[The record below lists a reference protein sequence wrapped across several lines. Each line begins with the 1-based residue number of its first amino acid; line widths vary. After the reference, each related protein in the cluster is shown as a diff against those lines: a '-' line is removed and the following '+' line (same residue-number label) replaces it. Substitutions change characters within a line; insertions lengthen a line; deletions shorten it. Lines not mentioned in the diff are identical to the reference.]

1 MNKLD
6 REIIYCTS
14 LINDVLSNRER
25 RFYAYRN
32 RGYAYLYKKYHKA
45 AIDDFTNAIEISN
58 IKKGCTS
65 LNITRKIIF
74 KTTAKI
80 FLYRGIARIIIK
92 DFDQGIN
99 DFNKGLNLD
108 PKVIEQNEFEL
119 DVLSQETLGMIRSF
133 FNI

>member
-1 MNKLD
+1 MLLPTRVGVIKFPS
-6 REIIYCTS
+6 ICWTI
-14 LINDVLSNRER
+14 
-25 RFYAYRN
+25 RN
-32 RGYAYLYKKYHKA
+32 IK
-45 AIDDFTNAIEISN
+45 IISN